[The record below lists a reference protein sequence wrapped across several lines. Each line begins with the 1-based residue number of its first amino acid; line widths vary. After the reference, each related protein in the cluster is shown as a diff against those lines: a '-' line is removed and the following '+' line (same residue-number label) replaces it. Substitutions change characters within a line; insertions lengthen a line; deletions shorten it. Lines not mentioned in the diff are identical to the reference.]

1 MFVCVCV
8 FSIIEEP
15 SMVDPF
21 ELSTLA
27 TTSIK

>member
-1 MFVCVCV
+1 MCVCV
-8 FSIIEEP
+8 YVFSITEEP

-27 TTSIK
+27 TTSI